1 MVSATPGD
9 LWTTPQHLR
18 HGTCK
23 DSNVRLRGHIW
34 PRRAARPLLSPH
46 GFRLMRE
53 DRRIHA
59 LGRVHIGGIAYFVR
73 AYPPNFGC
81 TAPRHGEVHRR
92 TTSALTTFKQLF
104 VQ

>member
-23 DSNVRLRGHIW
+23 DSNVRLRGHTW
-34 PRRAARPLLSPH
+34 PRRTARLRLSPR